1 MRWLL
6 LASLFGASAWAAS
19 GNDDFAR
26 YVREA
31 KRFKQQKDSGEL
43 DDKPVISVLKKNGL
57 LDVASDGSFRTGFRP
72 FQVRVYNGLWRWPLK
87 AGIVSS
93 EFGRRWGR
101 RHLGIDIAAD
111 QGVAVFAC
119 APGRVLFSGESKGG
133 YGNVVILRHDQATTS
148 LYAHNSELLV
158 KEGDVVQAGQTIAK
172 LGSTGRSTGPHIHLE
187 IRMRDKALDP
197 RKRLVRSRF

>member
-1 MRWLL
+1 MKGLL
-6 LASLFGASAWAAS
+6 LASLFGAFALAAS
-19 GNDDFAR
+19 GNDDFSR

-57 LDVASDGSFRTGFRP
+57 LETASDGHFRTGFRP

-93 EFGRRWGR
+93 EYGRRWGR

-111 QGVAVFAC
+111 EGVPVQAC
-119 APGRVLFSGESKGG
+119 APGRVLFAGESKGG
-133 YGNVVILRHDQATTS
+133 YGNVIILRHDQSTTS
-148 LYAHNSELLV
+148 LYAHNSELRV
-158 KEGDVVQAGQTIAK
+158 KEGDVVAAGQTIAK
-172 LGSTGRSTGPHIHLE
+172 LGSTGRSTGPHVHLE